1 MASKKRAADAQEA
14 PDALA
19 AEQTRSAPE
28 QASAVPPAA
37 SSPAALPAFDS
48 MNVDELLK
56 RLDIVKREV
65 QELKTKVAAANK
77 KKEAAFRKKQEVGK
91 QIAEKIGEITGSRS
105 ERNAI
110 TGEVREL
117 KRQRD
122 TLNQQIREKVAE
134 IKTLTAANQDVM
146 DRFDRKNNPMALQKM
161 IEALEFKL
169 ETQPMGFEAEQ
180 KLTKKIKDLKKQFNE
195 VKGKA
200 AVFEQLRERSKEIDA
215 LKREANKYHRQV
227 QEHAQSSQS
236 KHEALLT
243 ESKEIDDYKKQEEGR
258 YQEFLV
264 LKKVYVDLN
273 QQLKDRVAELQ
284 AIKDVLNKQ
293 NVKIKEE
300 QKEEELKTLKER
312 AQEAEEK
319 VKNRKKLTTEDI
331 LALQGLKR

>member
-1 MASKKRAADAQEA
+1 MS
-14 PDALA
+14 
-19 AEQTRSAPE
+19 
-28 QASAVPPAA
+28 
-37 SSPAALPAFDS
+37 
-48 MNVDELLK
+48 VDDLLK

-65 QELKTKVAAANK
+65 QELKAKVAAANK

-146 DRFDRKNNPMALQKM
+146 DRFDRKNNPVALQKM

-236 KHEALLT
+236 KHEALLS
-243 ESKEIDDYKKQEEGR
+243 ESKEIDGYKKQEEER

-264 LKKVYVDLN
+264 LKKAYVDLN

-319 VKNRKKLTTEDI
+319 VRTRKKLTTEDL
-331 LALQGLKR
+331 LALQGLKK